1 MKFKFLQAY
10 EVKDGTG
17 TSYDVGQVVDFNEN
31 SANHFLNRGVVVPY
45 TVKKKTKKK
54 SSAK

>member
-1 MKFKFLQAY
+1 MKLKFLQAY

-45 TVKKKTKKK
+45 VVKKKTKKK